1 MSYPRHPPLGTLL
14 LSMLMGLAWA
24 SAAKPQE
31 LTHLGP
37 IVFETQSAYSTIR
50 VRKKGSVHTLI
61 FVRDSGRE
69 VGETQMDLKHP
80 ERLLIPY
87 TRSMFVS
94 YLFQPDP
101 QRVLIVGLGGGA
113 MVHFLRHHDPTVM
126 IDAVEIDPTVVA
138 LADRFFSTQADTNTT
153 IHTQDAFDFFTT
165 PKHQYDVIFMDAFLK
180 PTSQT
185 DTTGVPT
192 RLKTQEFLRSLEP
205 HLTPNGVVVFNL
217 NHHNALRNDVQTVR
231 SAFQQTH
238 VFRVPK
244 SRNLIVVARL
254 KNTPLS
260 RSTLRQRGRSMD
272 LRFEAGFS
280 FQTLAR
286 MLTPATSTLRP

>member
-1 MSYPRHPPLGTLL
+1 
-14 LSMLMGLAWA
+14 MLIGLTW
-24 SAAKPQE
+24 SSTAKPQQ

-37 IVFETQSAYSTIR
+37 IIFETESTYSSIR
-50 VRKKGSVHTLI
+50 VRKKGSVNTLI

-69 VGETQMDLKHP
+69 VGETQIDLKHP

-87 TRSMFVS
+87 TRSMFAS
-94 YLFQPDP
+94 YLFRPDP
-101 QRVLIVGLGGGA
+101 RRVLIVGLGGGA
-113 MVHFLRHHDPTVM
+113 MVHFLRHHAPTVI

-138 LADRFFSTQADTNTT
+138 IADRFFSMHADTNTT

-185 DTTGVPT
+185 DTTGAPT
-192 RLKTQEFLRSLEP
+192 RLKTQDFLRSLEP
-205 HLTPNGVVVFNL
+205 HLTPDGVVVFNL
-217 NHHNALRNDVQTVR
+217 NQHNALRNDVQTIR

-238 VFRVPK
+238 VFRVPT

-254 KNTPLS
+254 KNDPIT
-260 RSTLRQRGRSMD
+260 RSTLRKRGRSLD
-272 LRFEAGFS
+272 HRFEAGFS
-280 FQTLAR
+280 FQALAR
-286 MLTPATSTLRP
+286 MLTPTPSTLRP